1 MAKCR
6 LLELDR
12 FADCSGLQTFL
23 TMSGASLGGLD
34 PAGWA
39 CNEDG
44 EIKNGE
50 PQCKEGKDEDEDEDE
65 DEEEGR
71 AVESCR

>member
-1 MAKCR
+1 
-6 LLELDR
+6 
-12 FADCSGLQTFL
+12 
-23 TMSGASLGGLD
+23 MSGAPLGGLD

-50 PQCKEGKDEDEDEDE
+50 PQCKEGQDEHDDDDDDDDEDDEEEEEEDDEDED
-65 DEEEGR
+65 R
-71 AVESCR
+71 SSAS